1 MSRNRTPAFAA
12 AAIPLLVRG
21 GALGF
26 RVGTGLSSLWPEGLA
41 PGCFLQ
47 PAHRCRPGALHRLL
61 RLPACASRNL
71 VAERCSCLLLGCA
84 GHDDAVSESSGPRQR
99 IRLVASVRFRAS
111 LHACAGRR
119 VVANLRALALAGI
132 RTGDAG
138 PYAACRNILL
148 WFGGLEFPGSRPAE
162 FQSHGESIFPS
173 LRGIPGRPRNRSQ
186 RYTLLSGV
194 RTLSAGD
201 VARPCVDLKLLF
213 ADCDCGDVERSRG
226 AGRTRVAL
234 PWRAVARPI
243 LSFVDS
249 RDCISAGAEY
259 CPGTVF
265 LVCRTGHGFVRSG

>member
-1 MSRNRTPAFAA
+1 ILM
-12 AAIPLLVRG
+12 LVH
-21 GALGF
+21 GAVLVF
-26 RVGTGLSSLWPEGLA
+26 RYGTDTASLWGDWIDTAAPLIAAVLCWMVSRQARPARPGGLA

-99 IRLVASVRFRAS
+99 IRLVASVRLRAS

-148 WFGGLEFPGSRPAE
+148 WFGGLEFPGS
-162 FQSHGESIFPS
+162 I
-173 LRGIPGRPRNRSQ
+173 
-186 RYTLLSGV
+186 
-194 RTLSAGD
+194 
-201 VARPCVDLKLLF
+201 
-213 ADCDCGDVERSRG
+213 
-226 AGRTRVAL
+226 
-234 PWRAVARPI
+234 
-243 LSFVDS
+243 
-249 RDCISAGAEY
+249 
-259 CPGTVF
+259 
-265 LVCRTGHGFVRSG
+265 